1 MKNFINRA
9 FTAKKKIFSFVCITC
24 AMVMGVF
31 TSCNNQNTPVPPTPA
46 AKVMAEMTYKFSV
59 NEEIQKRFDVIVKY
73 YDADGTVKTET
84 LAQPSFEKKVK
95 TAGLPSKLGIHVTLQ
110 VKEGW
115 DINTME
121 PFYGEYSYDCMG
133 YCVDEN
139 GNVVSSAVRPMET
152 IGFRLKE
159 GKVAEWYETTNKD
172 GLISIL
178 YEFKAD
184 KTIAQLVW

>member
-1 MKNFINRA
+1 M
-9 FTAKKKIFSFVCITC
+9 KKIFSFVCITC

-31 TSCNNQNTPVPPTPA
+31 TSCNNQNTPTPPTPE

-59 NEEIQKRFDVIVKY
+59 NAEIQERFDVIVKY

-84 LAQPSFEKKVK
+84 LAQASFEKTVK

-110 VKEGW
+110 VKEGR
-115 DINTME
+115 DITTME
-121 PFYGEYSYDCMG
+121 PFSGEYSYDCMG
-133 YCVDEN
+133 YCVDEK
-139 GNVVSSAVRPMET
+139 GYVVSDAVNPMAT
-152 IGFRLKE
+152 IAFHLQE
-159 GKVAEWYETTNKD
+159 GKVAEWYEDTNKD

-184 KTIAQLVW
+184 KTIAPLVW

>member
-1 MKNFINRA
+1 
-9 FTAKKKIFSFVCITC
+9 
-24 AMVMGVF
+24 
-31 TSCNNQNTPVPPTPA
+31 
-46 AKVMAEMTYKFSV
+46 MAEMTYKFSV

-84 LAQPSFEKKVK
+84 LAQRSFEKKVK

-115 DINTME
+115 DITTME

-133 YCVDEN
+133 YCIDEN
-139 GNVVSSAVRPMET
+139 GYVVSDAVRPMET
-152 IGFRLKE
+152 LGFHLKE
-159 GKVAEWYETTNKD
+159 GKVAEWYETTNNE

-184 KTIAQLVW
+184 KTIAPLVW